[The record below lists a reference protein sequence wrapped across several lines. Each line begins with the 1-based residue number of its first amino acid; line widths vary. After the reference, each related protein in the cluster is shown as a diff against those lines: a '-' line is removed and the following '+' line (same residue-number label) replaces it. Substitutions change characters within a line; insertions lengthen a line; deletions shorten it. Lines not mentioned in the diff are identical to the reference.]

1 LNNSLDLGVF
11 RGVAFSSIVG
21 VFMATSTGLGAPSA
35 TIIPGESQ
43 ALINWTPP
51 GQSINGIEIEESVD
65 SGTTWSLVTK
75 LPPTSTHIR
84 VQNLLDGKN
93 YWFRVRWI
101 WPDNSLGIPSPTLV
115 AVPINI
121 PSAPTG
127 LVATASETEVAL
139 SWDQTSSP
147 TVIGYDIEQSTD
159 GGNTWQVI
167 KANTGS
173 NSSGYL
179 VDGLTPGTTYTYR
192 IKALAFGGG
201 ESEYS
206 DSTEAKIATSTLGG
220 FGLHFAIENSK
231 VILIWDTPSD
241 LPDVVSYDINA
252 SSDGGNV
259 WAKVATVPG
268 GTNTTAVPYVIGGAT
283 YQVIATSTA
292 GQTSASAIEL
302 VQTNAISAPTT
313 SSQGNVATIGDAF
326 ANGYTSTA
334 TNTSSQSNS
343 KTSNTV
349 AVTKKGTSPL
359 LFIIAGLLIIGG
371 VAWAASSQRNR
382 KAYGKRGKS
391 RKRPTAKRKPTRK
404 PVKRP

>member
-1 LNNSLDLGVF
+1 
-11 RGVAFSSIVG
+11 
-21 VFMATSTGLGAPSA
+21 MATSTGLGAPSA

-43 ALINWTPP
+43 ALINWTPA
-51 GQSINGIEIEESVD
+51 GQTINGIEVEESVD
-65 SGTTWSLVTK
+65 SGTTWSVVTK

-84 VQNLLDGKN
+84 VQDLLDGKN

-101 WPDNSLGIPSPTLV
+101 WPDNSLGIPSATLV

-127 LVATASETEVAL
+127 LVATASETQVAL

-147 TVIGYDIEQSTD
+147 SVIGYDIEQSTD

-179 VDGLTPGTTYTYR
+179 VDGLTPGSTYSYR

-206 DSTEAKIATSTLGG
+206 DNAVAKIATTTPGG

-259 WAKVATVPG
+259 WAKVASLPG

-302 VQTNAISAPTT
+302 VQTNAIAAPTAG
-313 SSQGNVATIGDAF
+313 SQNAIATIGDAY
-326 ANGYTSTA
+326 ANGSGASAANANSQTNSANTSTA
-334 TNTSSQSNS
+334 S
-343 KTSNTV
+343 
-349 AVTKKGTSPL
+349 ATKKGTSPL
-359 LFIIAGLLIIGG
+359 LFIFGGLALLGAI
-371 VAWAASSQRNR
+371 AWAASSQRNR
-382 KAYGKRGKS
+382 KTYGKRGNP
-391 RKRPTAKRKPTRK
+391 RKRPAAKRKPTRK
-404 PVKRP
+404 PSRKPVKRP